1 LTPKAVEIYRQNVVA
16 ELGLK
21 NVAAVVRY
29 AIKHELTK
37 LDD

>member
-1 LTPKAVEIYRQNVVA
+1 VA